1 MTGPSSRI
9 DSLLAASDAAS
20 RLGDH
25 DGAARYANL
34 AYGLAYELADLA
46 SAKADRANK
55 ASFEAFEQHY
65 RKGVAA

>member
-1 MTGPSSRI
+1 MNASRI
-9 DSLLAASDAAS
+9 DNLMAASDAAF

-25 DGAARYANL
+25 DRSASLANQ
-34 AYGLAYELADLA
+34 AWGLASELADLA
-46 SAKADRANK
+46 LAKADRANK